1 MEITRSNKGGAKLC
15 YQGYMYTK
23 HATRKTQQWWKC
35 VKWSSTGCKLRGSIS
50 TSLQNE
56 NPTTGQS
63 HNHDPSETNVTYTKA
78 RLTMKEQAT
87 SISKSQEHIT
97 CSHLNYV

>member
-1 MEITRSNKGGAKLC
+1 MVLLHFLIQGKTFTHCIIATMEITRSNKGGAKLC

-35 VKWSSTGCKLRGSIS
+35 VKRSSTGCKDSIS

-56 NPTTGQS
+56 NPTTG
-63 HNHDPSETNVTYTKA
+63 HPT
-78 RLTMKEQAT
+78 TMTQ
-87 SISKSQEHIT
+87 
-97 CSHLNYV
+97 VRPM